1 MFDVA
6 VIAKLLKNPSDLPAA
21 AKALGMEHY
30 TIAPADPT
38 NADAIMSRQRSLEGE
53 FVKIAEVAQK
63 PTTEVIALS
72 GSPRVLKGK
81 RVLILAV
88 LQDAEKSS

>member
-1 MFDVA
+1 MFDVKMLA
-6 VIAKLLKNPSDLPAA
+6 SLMKNPDLPSA
-21 AKALGMEHY
+21 AKAMGMDHY

-38 NADAIMSRQRSLEGE
+38 DADACVARLRSLEGE
-53 FVKIAEVAQK
+53 VIKIAELAQF

-72 GSPRVLKGK
+72 GSPGVLKGK

-88 LQDAEKSS
+88 LQDAEKKA